1 MALVNDAVNVTAGSG
16 STIATQSPGGSN
28 TTEYQVTMMA
38 HSSGHVLDTVPTFFV
53 AIPPLDLAANRYHWE
68 LFNGSASTTTV
79 VLRSVR
85 FMPQEVGTFL
95 ANSAAGFHFYR
106 TTAISSGGTAGTYEA
121 TSAGSLTANIARMDL
136 NDSVISSAISAKTV
150 LTSIV
155 TGSYL
160 FHAFYSLSSA
170 VPWSAQFEVLPSP
183 FFDQGLVIRPGA
195 GVAIRQSN
203 VASTG
208 TLGWLLTCTRDS

>member
-1 MALVNDAVNVTAGSG
+1 MALANDSVLVTPGSG
-16 STIATQSPGGSN
+16 ATIATATPGGSN
-28 TTEYQVTMMA
+28 TTEYQVTVQA
-38 HSSGHVLDTVPTFFV
+38 HSSGHLLDTVPSFFV

-79 VLRSVR
+79 TLRSIR
-85 FMPQEVGTFL
+85 YQPQEVATYVGAT
-95 ANSAAGFHFYR
+95 AAGFYFYR

-121 TSAGSLTANIARMDL
+121 VSTGTLQANIARL
-136 NDSVISSAISAKTV
+136 NLADSAISSAISAKTV

-160 FHAFYSLSSA
+160 FHTFYSLSSA
-170 VPWSAQFEVLPSP
+170 VPWTVQAEVLPSP
-183 FFDQGLVIRPGA
+183 LFDQGLVIAPGA
-195 GVAIRQSN
+195 GIAVRQSN

-208 TLGWLLTCTRDS
+208 TLGWLLTCTRDT